1 MNSYEIMIAFLF
13 VVATLAALGTAIGLS
28 YAI

>member
-1 MNSYEIMIAFLF
+1 MNSYEIMIALFF
-13 VVATLAALGTAIGLS
+13 VVATLASLGIAIGLS